1 MGEAGVRLRRGAEV
15 APSVRMFLDE
25 RFRDGEDLRGAAALQ
40 AELQGRCSDLETA
53 VADLDSR
60 LRQQLAAYALHADAV
75 GELLGKVR
83 AGLLKLVSSAAGSGG
98 TEEGST
104 RGDQITA
111 DNLLALA
118 KEVARVETVRT
129 YADTALKLDSL
140 IGDVEDAVSSTMT
153 GKIRLPP
160 SSAKSEGLR
169 LTAIDHLRKTEDI
182 LAAIARS
189 RPQWVRLLSAADDRV
204 DRALAVLRPQA
215 IADHRSLLVSLG
227 WPPPL
232 SPSSAENP
240 IVAKSMGSE
249 NPLLAMKL
257 DLKYCESFLALC
269 HLQDFQSRRRSRH
282 LAAAAAPRQP
292 LWGIEELAT
301 PVFLASQRHFPKW
314 IQKPEFIFALVYKI
328 VRDFATAMDEVLQPL
343 VDRARLAGYSCREE
357 WVAAMA
363 SSLSTYLSKE
373 VLPSYLEDL
382 ERESP
387 GGAVPSEVRTSW
399 LHLLDQMMM
408 FDKRAHSLMRSTGVP
423 ISAGDEEEQLQRVS
437 SMAVFC
443 DRPDWLDLWAEM
455 ELADALEK
463 LKPELKD
470 ARNWKTNTIQA
481 AAPPLPLLIRGLEEY
496 KSPAATAAA
505 LRRLSAL
512 VDRCRP
518 LPSIP
523 LRARFIRL
531 AVAPLV
537 REFADALLCRCQEA
551 EGLTALVDDDAL
563 AKVCDAI
570 NGARCCESV
579 LVDWC
584 EDVFFLE
591 MAATGEGGGVLQK
604 EMEALRRLGAEWLE
618 KVSAAVL
625 RGFEARCRDHLKN
638 KKQWQEAA
646 PSEEEVGWGTSRSFV
661 GALDYL
667 QGKLRRLEAELNE
680 EDFAALWRGLAAA
693 ADRMLL
699 NGALLSGARFS
710 GGGAARFAG
719 DLAALC
725 GVFGAWCLRPEGFFP
740 RAGEGLKLLRADDGE
755 VEQALRRGL
764 EHWLREKGLRHLTAA
779 DAEKMIKCRV
789 MVNAGISS

>member
-1 MGEAGVRLRRGAEV
+1 M
-15 APSVRMFLDE
+15 
-25 RFRDGEDLRGAAALQ
+25 
-40 AELQGRCSDLETA
+40 
-53 VADLDSR
+53 
-60 LRQQLAAYALHADAV
+60 
-75 GELLGKVR
+75 
-83 AGLLKLVSSAAGSGG
+83 
-98 TEEGST
+98 
-104 RGDQITA
+104 
-111 DNLLALA
+111 
-118 KEVARVETVRT
+118 
-129 YADTALKLDSL
+129 
-140 IGDVEDAVSSTMT
+140 
-153 GKIRLPP
+153 
-160 SSAKSEGLR
+160 
-169 LTAIDHLRKTEDI
+169 
-182 LAAIARS
+182 
-189 RPQWVRLLSAADDRV
+189 
-204 DRALAVLRPQA
+204 LRPQA

-240 IVAKSMGSE
+240 IAAKSTGSG
-249 NPLLAMKL
+249 NPLLAMKA
-257 DLKYCESFLALC
+257 DVKGRYCESFLALC
-269 HLQDFQSRRRSRH
+269 HLQEFQSRRRSRH
-282 LAAAAAPRQP
+282 LAAAAAAAALRQP

-301 PVFLASQRHFPKW
+301 PIFLASQRHFPTW

-328 VRDFATAMDEVLQPL
+328 VRDFAAAMDEVLQPL

-373 VLPSYLEDL
+373 VFPSYVEDL
-382 ERESP
+382 ERESS

-408 FDKRAHSLMRSTGVP
+408 FDKRAHSLMRSSGVP
-423 ISAGDEEEQLQRVS
+423 VSTGAEDEEHLQRVS

-463 LKPELKD
+463 LKPELQD
-470 ARNWKTNTIQA
+470 ARNWKTNNIQA
-481 AAPPLPLLIRGLEEY
+481 APPSLPPLLPGLEEY
-496 KSPAATAAA
+496 KSPAATGAA
-505 LRRLSAL
+505 LRRLSGL

-531 AVAPLV
+531 AAAPVV

-579 LVDWC
+579 LADWC

-591 MAATGEGGGVLQK
+591 MAANAGDSSSEGGGVLQT
-604 EMEALRRLGAEWLE
+604 EMEALRRLRAEWLE

-625 RGFEARCRDHLKN
+625 RGFEALCRDHLRN

-646 PSEEEVGWGTSRSFV
+646 PAEEGGWSTSRSFV

-680 EDFAALWRGLAAA
+680 EDFAPLWRGLAAA
-693 ADRMLL
+693 VDRLL
-699 NGALLSGARFS
+699 FNGALLSGARIS
-710 GGGAARFAG
+710 SGGAARFAG

-725 GVFGAWCLRPEGFFP
+725 GVFGVWCLRPEGFFP

-755 VEQALRRGL
+755 VEEALRRGL
-764 EHWLREKGLRHLTAA
+764 ERWLREKGLRHLTAA
-779 DAEKMIKCRV
+779 DAERMIRNRV
-789 MVNAGISS
+789 LANAAISS

>member
-1 MGEAGVRLRRGAEV
+1 MGEAGVRLRRGA
-15 APSVRMFLDE
+15 E

-83 AGLLKLVSSAAGSGG
+83 AGLLKLVSLPLDHGGFRGG

-269 HLQDFQSRRRSRH
+269 HLQDFQSRRR
-282 LAAAAAPRQP
+282 
-292 LWGIEELAT
+292 
-301 PVFLASQRHFPKW
+301 HFPKW

-328 VRDFATAMDEVLQPL
+328 VRTSPPPWTRSCSRWWTGPGSQVT
-343 VDRARLAGYSCREE
+343 VAGRSG
-357 WVAAMA
+357 
-363 SSLSTYLSKE
+363 SLPWPPPCPRTS
-373 VLPSYLEDL
+373 
-382 ERESP
+382 RR
-387 GGAVPSEVRTSW
+387 GGPSEVRTSW

-604 EMEALRRLGAEWLE
+604 EMEALRRLGR
-618 KVSAAVL
+618 SGL
-625 RGFEARCRDHLKN
+625 RRSPRRCCGGSKP
-638 KKQWQEAA
+638 QWQEAA

-725 GVFGAWCLRPEGFFP
+725 GVFGAW
-740 RAGEGLKLLRADDGE
+740 AGEGLKLLRADDGE